1 VRPPSPPYGLA
12 VGAATVEAARG
23 AGSDENEKDAKRDGT
38 DKKAGVPG
46 DPGHRHD
53 VTPWTHCNRVP
64 LCQAT
69 LSIGPYLLL
78 KVQFQR
84 CLFYPD
90 VPALNPQGP
99 GPRRTPT
106 TSGSY
111 ELSSTRGDGFAR
123 GNLLA
128 GSVHPS
134 GA

>member
-1 VRPPSPPYGLA
+1 
-12 VGAATVEAARG
+12 VEAARG

-84 CLFYPD
+84 RLFYPD

-99 GPRRTPT
+99 GPRRIPARSVRCETDRGEKSEPPT
-106 TSGSY
+106 CGSGN
-111 ELSSTRGDGFAR
+111 RR
-123 GNLLA
+123 
-128 GSVHPS
+128 S
-134 GA
+134 GALSQGSAFP